1 MDIILLSL
9 ESTVTIVLP
18 IGATMFICLFG
29 IELLMQIG
37 LMKYLKPI
45 GKPFSKL
52 ATLPPESTIS
62 FLAGIGS
69 IIAAHTITAGFHGD
83 KKLTERELIL
93 TGVLNTVPFH
103 FKQILTFQLPFVLP
117 LLGME
122 LCLIYIAAFWLTGLI
137 KLIFVVLV
145 GKFTLPKGYKSDK
158 LFYPVENETSQPVTS
173 KHPKFQLLK
182 DTWNTRKKMFFRMI
196 SILFI
201 VTYIVQILM
210 NTGTLKWFERIIIPM
225 TNLFNLPAAVVG
237 PISVYVF
244 SPTVGITYMSNLLNQ
259 NIVSSYQAI
268 VALLSGSL
276 LMIPVSRLRRSL
288 PRYISIF
295 GLKNGA
301 IICGITTVLSLLS
314 RVLILIWVVIFF

>member
-9 ESTVTIVLP
+9 ESTVSLIIP
-18 IGATMFICLFG
+18 IGTTMFLCLFG

-45 GKPFSKL
+45 GKPFTKL

-83 KKLTERELIL
+83 KKLSDRELIL
-93 TGVLNTVPFH
+93 TGILNTVPFH

-122 LCLIYIAAFWLTGLI
+122 LCLIYIATFWLTGLI
-137 KLIFVVLV
+137 KLIFIFVMGNLTIPKDYKPDIVDTV
-145 GKFTLPKGYKSDK
+145 GYGSPPS
-158 LFYPVENETSQPVTS
+158 S
-173 KHPKFQLLK
+173 KQEPWIQLLRN
-182 DTWNTRKKMFFRMI
+182 TWNTRKRMFLKMI
-196 SILFI
+196 SILFT
-201 VTYIVQILM
+201 VTLIVQILIY
-210 NTGTLKWFERIIIPM
+210 TGTLKWFEKIIIPM
-225 TNLFNLPAAVVG
+225 TDLFNLPAAVVG
-237 PISVYVF
+237 PVSVYVF
-244 SPTVGITYMSNLLNQ
+244 SPSVGITYMSTLLNQ
-259 NIVSSYQAI
+259 SVVTPYQAI

-288 PRYISIF
+288 PRYVSIF
-295 GLKNGA
+295 GLKNGV
-301 IICGITTVLSLLS
+301 ILCGITTGLSLLS
-314 RVLILIWVVIFF
+314 RVIILIWVVLFF